1 MERLSRGTLSRQG
14 SSVALADSSSN
25 EYLSSGTSTPNLA
38 PRSHV
43 PSGSSTHH
51 GHSSNNNSNDHL
63 LDEKVRSLESD
74 VKLLQ
79 QDNEAK
85 AKIIQ
90 DFLMRERTG
99 ILRKRIF

>member
-1 MERLSRGTLSRQG
+1 
-14 SSVALADSSSN
+14 
-25 EYLSSGTSTPNLA
+25 
-38 PRSHV
+38 
-43 PSGSSTHH
+43 
-51 GHSSNNNSNDHL
+51 
-63 LDEKVRSLESD
+63 VRSLESD